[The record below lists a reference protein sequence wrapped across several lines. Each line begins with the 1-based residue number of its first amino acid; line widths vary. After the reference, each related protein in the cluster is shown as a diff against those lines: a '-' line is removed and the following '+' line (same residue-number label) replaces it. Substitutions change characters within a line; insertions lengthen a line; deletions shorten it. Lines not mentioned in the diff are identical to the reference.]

1 MAKSTSKTIF
11 VGGLSIAIGEREL
24 IEYFSAFSKVLKIV
38 FLRDQE
44 TGKPKGYAFVTLKDS
59 NTANQVSQEKHMIC
73 GRRVEC
79 QLAAHKSEKQQN
91 SMERSMRKMFVTN
104 VPQYLTDREFKHFF
118 SQFGLIHNC
127 YIIKNSDKQSNKS
140 FGFVEYEYSKD
151 AEYVLSLKAVIYNG
165 NPKLVVLPFK
175 DMKANQI
182 QDFDIARKAKATRAT
197 PKTQKQTLNQAQSRH
212 SGSFHST
219 THCYTPQNT
228 NTKFDQQ
235 CNAHETSI
243 GIRQGNHYGG
253 LDHSESEGT
262 NKSANLY
269 FHLSSRG
276 LTSASK
282 TTGNKQ
288 VCIYNKSLNA
298 YQVQQVSQDNYS
310 TCGSHL
316 NHFFHIRAAG
326 MRLSSRPCSD
336 LQHSP
341 SADLRHLKLFTDS
354 PAHAGHLVDSTT
366 VDVEQSGCRIES
378 FMPCY

>member
-44 TGKPKGYAFVTLKDS
+44 TGKSKGYAFVTLKDS
-59 NTANQVSQEKHMIC
+59 NTANQVSQQKHIIC

-91 SMERSMRKMFVTN
+91 SMERSMRKLFITN
-104 VPQYLTDREFKHFF
+104 VPQYLTDREFDQFF
-118 SQFGLIHNC
+118 SQFGPIHNC
-127 YIIKNSDKQSNKS
+127 YIIKNSDKLSNKS

-151 AEYVLSLKAVIYNG
+151 AEYVLSQKAAIYNG

-182 QDFDIARKAKATRAT
+182 QDFEIARKAKATGAT
-197 PKTQKQTLNQAQSRH
+197 FKTRKQTLNQAQSRH

-219 THCYTPQNT
+219 THCYTPQNA
-228 NTKFDQQ
+228 NAKFDQQ
-235 CNAHETSI
+235 FNVHEMPI
-243 GIRQGNHYGG
+243 GISQGHHHGG
-253 LDHSESEGT
+253 LDHSESEG
-262 NKSANLY
+262 SSDSSNLH

-298 YQVQQVSQDNYS
+298 YQVQQFSLDNCSAY
-310 TCGSHL
+310 GSHL
-316 NHFFHIRAAG
+316 NRSFHIHAAS

-336 LQHSP
+336 LPHSP
-341 SADLRHLKLFTDS
+341 SAGLCHLKLFTDS
-354 PAHAGHLVDSTT
+354 PAHAGHLVDSPT